1 MGNSVDTTTLEP
13 YPAAL
18 MAAVENAAPQWIRR
32 RLSEI
37 ADGAPVDI
45 DGVVPRVVHDMTSE
59 LFALLQSDVDEQRD
73 NPLHVLRRA
82 TRSAS
87 QALRAA
93 GVAVPVRDEFEV
105 RAMPDDIYAIG
116 PLTWRD
122 LSDEVH
128 DAGISW
134 GAWKAATV
142 LSRRRGEG
150 RLS

>member
-13 YPAAL
+13 YAAAL
-18 MAAVENAAPQWIRR
+18 MAAVESAAPQWIRR
-32 RLSEI
+32 RLNEI
-37 ADGAPVDI
+37 ADGSPVDI
-45 DGVVPRVVHDMTSE
+45 DGVVPRVVRDMTSE

>member
-13 YPAAL
+13 YAAAL
-18 MAAVENAAPQWIRR
+18 MAAVESAAPQWIRR
-32 RLSEI
+32 RLNEI
-37 ADGAPVDI
+37 ADGSPVDI
-45 DGVVPRVVHDMTSE
+45 DGVVPRVVRDMTSE

-87 QALRAA
+87 QALLAA

-142 LSRRRGEG
+142 LSRRRDEG
-150 RLS
+150 KLS